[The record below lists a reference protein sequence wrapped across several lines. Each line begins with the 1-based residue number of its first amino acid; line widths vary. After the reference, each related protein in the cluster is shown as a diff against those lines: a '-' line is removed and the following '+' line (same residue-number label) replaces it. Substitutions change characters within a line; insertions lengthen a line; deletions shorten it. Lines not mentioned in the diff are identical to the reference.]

1 MLDRPLS
8 LGMMAR
14 AGRELA
20 VVHGPQLAAER
31 LAGHADPELV
41 PDPLA
46 QVDQPPAD
54 HAVDGRH
61 GPALDHGGQR
71 RALRVVEPRRLARRL
86 AVEQAIRAVRVEP
99 HDPVPDDL
107 QRHAA
112 DRRGLGARGALA
124 DRGQRQQAARLAIVL
139 ARACRTAQARRV
151 EVRPQRDRH
160 GAFLSC
166 RQP

>member
-1 MLDRPLS
+1 MLNRTVG
-8 LGMMAR
+8 LGVMAR

-20 VVHGPQLAAER
+20 VSHRMQLAAER
-31 LAGHADPELV
+31 LPGHADPELL

-61 GPALDHGGQR
+61 RPALDHGRQR
-71 RALRVVEPRRLARRL
+71 RTLLVVEPRRLARRL
-86 AVEQAIRAVRVEP
+86 AVEQAIRTVRVEP

-107 QRHAA
+107 QCHTA
-112 DRRGLGARGALA
+112 DRCGLGARGSLV
-124 DRGQRQQAARLAIVL
+124 DRGQRQQAARLASVL

-151 EVRPQRDRH
+151 EIWPQRDRH